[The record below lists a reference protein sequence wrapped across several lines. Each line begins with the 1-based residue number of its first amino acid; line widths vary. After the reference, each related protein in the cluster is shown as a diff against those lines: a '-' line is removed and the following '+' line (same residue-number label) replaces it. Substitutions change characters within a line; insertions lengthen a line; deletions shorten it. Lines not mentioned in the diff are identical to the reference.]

1 MGPHWKSGAWV
12 LAEEPE
18 RSGYSQGEL
27 GEIHMKQDKR
37 KRVRYDVKYP
47 VMMLTSHGVLT
58 GETRNLSQ
66 HGAFIHCPRRLQVN
80 ERLFLI
86 IELPF
91 DPPLELPAHV
101 VWCRTRD
108 SGDDRAPQGVA
119 VRFTW

>member
-1 MGPHWKSGAWV
+1 
-12 LAEEPE
+12 
-18 RSGYSQGEL
+18 
-27 GEIHMKQDKR
+27 MKQDKR

-47 VMMLTSHGVLT
+47 CMMLTSHGVVT

-66 HGAFIHCPRRLQVN
+66 HGAFIRCTHPLQVN

-101 VWCRTRD
+101 VWSRTAD
-108 SGDDRAPQGVA
+108 CGDDTAPQGVG